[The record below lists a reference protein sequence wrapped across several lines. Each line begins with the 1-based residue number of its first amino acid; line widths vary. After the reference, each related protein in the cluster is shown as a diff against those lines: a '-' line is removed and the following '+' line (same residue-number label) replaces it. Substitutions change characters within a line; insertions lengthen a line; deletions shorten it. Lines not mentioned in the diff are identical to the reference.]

1 MFKNICDKLV
11 KVLVIYNSYLRLGI
25 RTVKISI
32 IWKISQTIKKATPIG
47 ANTNKPI
54 IAIAADS
61 IYFVF
66 SKTKA

>member
-1 MFKNICDKLV
+1 MKNFT
-11 KVLVIYNSYLRLGI
+11 NN
-25 RTVKISI
+25 
-32 IWKISQTIKKATPIG
+32 KKSNTIG